1 MTVFLILAG
10 LMVAGAL
17 LMLVPPVLKGARRE
31 AEQEQAGAALVVL
44 REQLAELEAE
54 RAAGRLDVETY
65 ANSRDELERRALE
78 EGQAADAAISASKA
92 GPAKG
97 WAAGLAVMVPVLAVV
112 GYLAFGE
119 PEALDPANHVAET
132 GGDFTREQVEQMV
145 GTLVARLEN
154 EPDNV
159 EGWSILARTY
169 TMLQDY
175 PKAAA
180 AYEHLAGLLPDNA
193 DVITEWADA
202 TAASEGSVLGK
213 AEPLVERALA
223 IDPGHPKA
231 LAIAG
236 TMAYQ
241 RGDFAGAAAQWEK
254 ILARIPPGAEMARG
268 VIESVNEARQKAGM
282 APLAQ
287 PGPAAAA
294 APGPITLNGRLEI
307 APGLRDRLAADDTV
321 FVFAR
326 TAQGGPPVAA
336 LRFRGADLP
345 LSFSFEQA
353 TMMGSEIPPTVTL
366 GARVAKGGAAA
377 AGAGDLEGAIE
388 DVAIDASGV
397 SLVIDRVRE

>member
-1 MTVFLILAG
+1 MTVFLIIAG

-31 AEQEQAGAALVVL
+31 AEQEQASAALVVL

-54 RAAGRLDVETY
+54 RAAGRLDAETY

-97 WAAGLAVMVPVLAVV
+97 WAAGLAVVVPVLAVA

-119 PEALDPANHVAET
+119 PEALDPAKRVDDA
-132 GGDFTREQVEQMV
+132 GAGFTRAQVEQMV
-145 GTLVARLEN
+145 GSLVARLEN

-193 DVITEWADA
+193 DVITEWADV

-213 AEPLVERALA
+213 AAPLVERALA

-236 TMAYQ
+236 TVAYQ
-241 RGDFAGAAAQWEK
+241 RGDYAGAAAHWEK
-254 ILARIPPGAEMARG
+254 ILARIPPGAEMAGG
-268 VIESVNEARQKAGM
+268 VIESINEARQKAGM
-282 APLAQ
+282 APLA
-287 PGPAAAA
+287 PPEPAAA
-294 APGPITLNGRLEI
+294 APGPIKLSGRLEI
-307 APGLRDRLAADDTV
+307 APALRDRLAADDTV

-326 TAQGGPPVAA
+326 SAQGGPPVAA
-336 LRFRGADLP
+336 LRFRGGDLP

-353 TMMGSEIPPTVTL
+353 TLMGGAIPPTVTL
-366 GARVAKGGAAA
+366 GARVAKGGTAT
-377 AGAGDLEGAIE
+377 AGAGDLEGALE
-388 DVAIDASGV
+388 NVAIDASGV
-397 SLVIDRVRE
+397 SLVIDRVRD

>member
-1 MTVFLILAG
+1 MTVFLIIAG

-17 LMLVPPVLKGARRE
+17 LVLVPPVLKGARRE
-31 AEQEQAGAALVVL
+31 AEQEQASAALVVL

-54 RAAGRLDVETY
+54 RAAGRLDADVY

-78 EGQAADAAISASKA
+78 EGQAADAAISAGKA

-97 WAAGLAVMVPVLAVV
+97 WAAGLAVMVPVLTVV

-119 PEALDPANHVAET
+119 PAALDPARHVDDA
-132 GGDFTREQVEQMV
+132 GAGFTRAQVEQMV

-154 EPDNV
+154 EPENV
-159 EGWSILARTY
+159 EGWTILARTY
-169 TMLQDY
+169 TMLEDY

-180 AYEHLAGLLPDNA
+180 AYGHLAGLLPDNA

-287 PGPAAAA
+287 PEPSAA
-294 APGPITLNGRLEI
+294 APGPITLSGRLEI
-307 APGLRDRLAADDTV
+307 APGLRERLAPEDVV

-326 TAQGGPPVAA
+326 SAQGGPPVAA
-336 LRFRGADLP
+336 LRFRGGDLP

-353 TMMGSEIPPTVTL
+353 TMMGGEIPPTVTL
-366 GARVAKGGAAA
+366 GARVAKGGTAA

-388 DVAIDASGV
+388 NVAIDASGV